1 MPITEHICHRCGHIF
16 KRKLHLERHL
26 NKKNQCKYLQL
37 DDDGEVIQ
45 VNTDDVILQE
55 DNLKFD
61 DLEPFPFEEYVDK
74 TEFPTVLLCAVR
86 YSGKTTLIKHCFI
99 PYAVE
104 NFDIVILISNSVT
117 NKKVYGFLD
126 GSGVLTFENDNPQ
139 MIKDILR
146 FQKRTNQMFKIAVIF
161 DDAVSYKRKNDDA
174 KMQLFVRGRNMS
186 ISVFP
191 LSTQSTTLVNKNNR
205 GNSDVVYIGNSPGE
219 FQEVVIEKF
228 LQYRV
233 PIPKHIKTKTQKND
247 YLHKFLDHHTKDHG
261 FIVVDNR
268 YKKLYG
274 HRLQLN

>member
-228 LQYRV
+228 FSV
-233 PIPKHIKTKTQKND
+233 
-247 YLHKFLDHHTKDHG
+247 
-261 FIVVDNR
+261 
-268 YKKLYG
+268 
-274 HRLQLN
+274 